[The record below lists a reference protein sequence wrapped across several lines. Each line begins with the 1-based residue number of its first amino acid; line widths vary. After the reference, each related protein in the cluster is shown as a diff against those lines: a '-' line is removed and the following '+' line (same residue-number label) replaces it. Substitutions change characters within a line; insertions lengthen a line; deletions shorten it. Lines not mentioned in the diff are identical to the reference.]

1 MTTSAHPL
9 LRHPPRPAAAAG
21 GSGQPPGSPSSG
33 GWHHPWQAC
42 APAHLLLIY
51 GSRVR
56 GEGKPSSDLDVLV
69 SPLDDGQDAYLD
81 VQVVQHLL
89 KPRWLPET
97 SPLRAV
103 PLDVHLDT

>member
-1 MTTSAHPL
+1 
-9 LRHPPRPAAAAG
+9 
-21 GSGQPPGSPSSG
+21 
-33 GWHHPWQAC
+33 
-42 APAHLLLIY
+42 
-51 GSRVR
+51 VR